1 VLSCCDV
8 ASRSTPAPPATNLSR
23 ADWMLRQLGAVGYRL
38 TGPRAAVVRA
48 VAVQSGAVT
57 AEQLVAE
64 LGPQGVSRATVYRTL
79 DLLEQRGLLARMH
92 LDSYHGYTVCDDSHH
107 HHLLCHACG
116 QVMQVD
122 ASGVEAE
129 IHKLAQQ
136 LEFRVDTH
144 TLEFSGVCQ
153 ACQARPGSPPATPA
167 P

>member
-1 VLSCCDV
+1 
-8 ASRSTPAPPATNLSR
+8 
-23 ADWMLRQLGAVGYRL
+23 MLRQLAAAGHRL

-48 VAVQSGAVT
+48 VAVQPGAVT
-57 AEQLVAE
+57 AEQLVVE

-92 LDSYHGYTVCDDSHH
+92 LDSYHGYTVCDESHH
-107 HHLLCHACG
+107 HHFLCQACG
-116 QVMQVD
+116 HVLSVD

-144 TLEFSGVCQ
+144 TLEFSGLCRTCQ
-153 ACQARPGSPPATPA
+153 AEQGSTPRKPGA
-167 P
+167 